1 MWSNSDFVQTRLES
15 RDPMNIWKKSIDL
28 AAINA
33 MSEGHTDGVLGISV
47 TEIGEDFVRGEL
59 PVERRTQQPFGLLHG
74 GVSCALAESLGSIGG
89 MLACEEG
96 YAVVGVDISAAH
108 MNRVRSGKIIGTARP
123 LKIGRRMHFWAIE
136 IATEDGLPVC
146 SARLTAAVVPAPDIA

>member
-1 MWSNSDFVQTRLES
+1 MS
-15 RDPMNIWKKSIDL
+15 IWKQHIDL

-33 MSEGHTDGVLGISV
+33 ASEGRADGVLGIRI

-96 YAVVGVDISAAH
+96 YAVVGVDINATH
-108 MNRVRSGKIIGTARP
+108 LNGVRSGNITGTARP
-123 LKIGRRMHFWAIE
+123 LKLGRRMHFWSIE
-136 IATEDGLPVC
+136 ITTEDGQPVC
-146 SARLTAAVVPAPDIA
+146 SARLSAAVVPVPKIV